1 MNMDKQLKRKE
12 KRLVLWAGV
21 LGSQQD
27 ESEFQDGLRV

>member
-12 KRLVLWAGV
+12 KRLVLWAEGV

-27 ESEFQDGLRV
+27 ESEF